1 MQQADEKK
9 LAPRFARLCGINTIE
24 VPRENERINLDH
36 RGMKNCM
43 STAKAEVT
51 VQNDAGMHLRPA
63 AAFVHTANKHKGC
76 EILVSSGT
84 QRVNGKSIMGLVMLA
99 ASKGT
104 HLTIECVGEGSE
116 AALKELVDLVTDRF
130 GTEN

>member
-1 MQQADEKK
+1 MTTVKGD
-9 LAPRFARLCGINTIE
+9 
-24 VPRENERINLDH
+24 V
-36 RGMKNCM
+36 
-43 STAKAEVT
+43 V

-63 AAFVHTANKHKGC
+63 AAFVHTANKHKDC
-76 EILVSSGT
+76 DILVVSGG

-104 HLTIECVGEGSE
+104 ELTIECIGEGSDK
-116 AALKELVDLVTDRF
+116 ALEELLDLINNKF

>member
-1 MQQADEKK
+1 
-9 LAPRFARLCGINTIE
+9 
-24 VPRENERINLDH
+24 
-36 RGMKNCM
+36 M
-43 STAKAEVT
+43 STAKGEVT
-51 VQNDAGMHLRPA
+51 IQNEAGMHLRPA

-76 EILVSSGT
+76 DILVVSGE

-104 HLTIECVGEGSE
+104 ELTIECTGEGSDQ
-116 AALKELVDLVTDRF
+116 ALEELTSLVNDKF

>member
-1 MQQADEKK
+1 
-9 LAPRFARLCGINTIE
+9 
-24 VPRENERINLDH
+24 
-36 RGMKNCM
+36 M

-76 EILVSSGT
+76 DILVISGG

-99 ASKGT
+99 AAKGT
-104 HLTIECVGEGSE
+104 EMTIECTGEGAE
-116 AALKELVDLVTDRF
+116 DALEELAALVNNKF
-130 GTEN
+130 GTES